1 MLSVWSVL
9 EVEERIGEVPGVDCI
24 TVNHAAGSATVRY
37 DETRLEFADIKSL
50 VRRRGY
56 SQRANPYPSL

>member
-24 TVNHAAGSATVRY
+24 TVNHGAGSATVRY
-37 DETRLEFADIKSL
+37 DETRLEFAEIKSL

-56 SQRANPYPSL
+56 KSEGESLP